1 MKHGSGLISLCV
13 VAVAC
18 LSLCA
23 TQGLTQES
31 KSVLGPTNL
40 PLQDGANALKAG
52 KAEEGV
58 RLTLIGLQQA
68 KDARERQ
75 AANSNLCAGYALLEQ
90 YQLALSYCNA
100 VLEKNDRHWRSYSNR
115 ALIFVKLQRFEEAQ
129 QDLLRGE
136 ALRPHANSLK
146 AVRRMYRD
154 ATDPVSPN
162 IIIDDRRTAP
172 DDDNE

>member
-1 MKHGSGLISLCV
+1 MKHRIDQLALCV
-13 VAVAC
+13 VVVGC

-23 TQGLTQES
+23 TQSLAQGS

-52 KAEEGV
+52 RAAEGV
-58 RLTLIGLQQA
+58 RLTLIGMAQA
-68 KDARERQ
+68 KDSRERQ

-90 YQLALSYCNA
+90 YQLALDYCNK
-100 VLEKNDRHWRSYSNR
+100 VLEDNARHWRAYSNR
-115 ALIFVKLQRFEEAQ
+115 ALVFVKLQRFDEAQ

-136 ALRPHANSLK
+136 SISPHSSTLK

-154 ATDPVSPN
+154 ATNPVAPN
-162 IIIDDRRTAP
+162 IIIDDRRTPPA
-172 DDDNE
+172 DAND